1 MQLPFWNTGIRL
13 GRLGSVIQTET
24 DPSRNLLII
33 RHSKHVHPEEFA
45 TSIVKLRAL
54 QAELKPGFRV
64 LADLA
69 HLESMDTAC
78 APLLGEVMDM
88 LNDSGVGLVVRI
100 IPDAQ
105 RDIGLNILSLFHYDR
120 KVRIVTV
127 TTAEEAAKVLSQ

>member
-1 MQLPFWNTGIRL
+1 
-13 GRLGSVIQTET
+13 VIETET

-33 RHSKHVHPEEFA
+33 RHSQHVQPEEFA
-45 TSIVKLRAL
+45 ASILKLRVL
-54 QAELKPGFRV
+54 QSELKPGFRV

-69 HLESMDTAC
+69 NLESMDTSC

-88 LNDSGVGLVVRI
+88 LNDSGVGLIVRI

-127 TTAEEAAKVLSQ
+127 TTAEEAAKVLSP